1 MLTIYVTKDFDQM
14 SQVAAMLVE
23 ERIKNC
29 QARKPEC
36 VLGLATGNSPTGM
49 YKHLAKAFNSG
60 RIDARRT
67 RSFNLDEYVGLPG
80 EHAQQRALN
89 CNSYGYFMIS
99 ELFGLLREKFIE
111 TCVPY
116 GVLVEQAK
124 LAEELATHPDSFEMQ
139 GAGRGKAVV
148 MNGGATGYLREI
160 KEHILDAYQRKIEA
174 AGGIDLQIIGVG
186 GRGHVAFHESGIPFA
201 GNSMLLVKL
210 DDNTIDN
217 AIQDGNFASREESPQ
232 YAVSMGAELVY
243 RARTVLLLA
252 NGARKTGP
260 VAEALLGDVQSDVP
274 ISYGQKYAA
283 EGGEMLYVLDEAAAA
298 DVLRARDA
306 LRARGYVLVDRRG
319 EAYVKVEDIS
329 FARDPKTNRLG

>member
-1 MLTIYVTKDFDQM
+1 MLTIYVTGDFDQM
-14 SQVAAMLVE
+14 SQVAATLAE
-23 ERIKNC
+23 ERIKAC

-49 YKHLAKAFNSG
+49 YKHLAKAFNG
-60 RIDARRT
+60 KRIDARRV

-89 CNSYGYFMIS
+89 CNSYGYFMIA
-99 ELFGLLREKFIE
+99 ELFALLQDKFLE
-111 TCVPY
+111 TSVPY
-116 GVLVEQAK
+116 GVLVEQARLVK
-124 LAEELATHPDSFEMQ
+124 ELAACPDQYEMQ
-139 GAGRGKAVV
+139 GANRGKAVV
-148 MNGGATGYLREI
+148 VNARATGYLREI

-174 AGGIDLQIIGVG
+174 AGGIDLQVIGVG

-201 GNSMLLVKL
+201 GNTMLLVKL
-210 DDNTIDN
+210 DENTLEN
-217 AIQDGNFASREESPQ
+217 AIRDGNFASREESPQ

-243 RARTVLLLA
+243 KARTVLLLA

-260 VAEALLGDVQSDVP
+260 VAEALLGEVHSDVP

-298 DVLRARDA
+298 DLLRAQDT
-306 LRARGYVLVDRRG
+306 LRAKGYALVDLRA
-319 EAYVKVEDIS
+319 EAYEKVENIR
-329 FARDPKTNRLG
+329 FARDPKTHRLA

>member
-14 SQVAAMLVE
+14 SQVAAALVE
-23 ERIKNC
+23 ERIKSC
-29 QARKPEC
+29 QAGKPEC

-49 YKHLAKAFNSG
+49 YKHLAKAFNSK

-67 RSFNLDEYVGLPG
+67 RSFNLDEYIGLPG

-89 CNSYGYFMIS
+89 SNSYGYFMIA
-99 ELFGLLREKFIE
+99 ELFALLQDKFIE

-116 GVLVEQAK
+116 GVLVEQEK
-124 LAEELATHPDSFEMQ
+124 LVAELSAHPDFYALQ
-139 GAGRGKAVV
+139 GEKLGKAVV
-148 MNGGATGYLREI
+148 INDRATGYLREL
-160 KEHILDAYQRKIEA
+160 KANILDAYQRKIEA
-174 AGGIDLQIIGVG
+174 AGGIDIQVIGVG

-217 AIQDGNFASREESPQ
+217 AVKDGNFASREESPQ

-243 RARTVLLLA
+243 KAKTVLLLA

-260 VAEALLGDVQSDVP
+260 VAEAILGEVQSAVP

-283 EGGEMLYVLDEAAAA
+283 QGGEMLYVLDEAAAA
-298 DVLRARDA
+298 DLLKARDA
-306 LRARGYVLVDRRG
+306 LRAKGYAVVDLRS
-319 EAYVKVEDIS
+319 EPYEKVENIR
-329 FARDPKTNRLG
+329 FARDPETNRMG